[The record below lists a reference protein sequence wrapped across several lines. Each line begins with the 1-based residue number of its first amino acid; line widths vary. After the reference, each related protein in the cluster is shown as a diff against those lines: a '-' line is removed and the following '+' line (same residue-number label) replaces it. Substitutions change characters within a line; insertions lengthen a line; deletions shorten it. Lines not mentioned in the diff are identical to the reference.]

1 MGFNNCYVPDI
12 DKLKEYSESV
22 DLETFVNRFRKYD
35 CWTGSSESLDFL
47 EKKINLYENLKN
59 NNIRWEFDKT
69 LIKK

>member
-12 DKLKEYSESV
+12 DKLREYSESV

-35 CWTGSSESLDFL
+35 CWTCSSESLDFL

>member
-12 DKLKEYSESV
+12 DKLREYSESV

>member
-1 MGFNNCYVPDI
+1 MGFNNCYLPDI

>member
-35 CWTGSSESLDFL
+35 CWTGSSDSFDFL
-47 EKKINLYENLKN
+47 EQKINEYENYKQTNITTN
-59 NNIRWEFDKT
+59 NNPNRM
-69 LIKK
+69 